1 MKMQKLLLFVL
12 MLSLSSG
19 IYAQFEIPT
28 TKPKTNTP
36 PTVTTGTL
44 KVICGAD
51 GELLIDGE
59 TKGQVSENEIK
70 KITLKPGKVIVQLK
84 PADGR
89 KMLTEIVTVTS
100 GKEDALALIVEASVA
115 TKYNSTLLLESTL
128 SANVK
133 INGESRGLLNANS
146 PTTFGVIAGT
156 NIVLLESLDGKY
168 RLTETLECKSS
179 NQTYRKID
187 LLEQQR
193 QAAEVARRAEPMLVY
208 VEGGTFTMGCSSEQS
223 DCETDEKPTHQVT
236 LSSYYI
242 GKYEVT
248 QAQWEAV
255 MGNNPSYFKCAS
267 CPVEVVSWDDVQVFI
282 SELNNK
288 SGKRY
293 RLPTEAEWE
302 YAARG
307 GAKSQGYKYSGSN
320 ELNSVGWNKDN
331 SGDKTH
337 PVGQKSPNELGIYD
351 MTGNVWEW
359 CSDWYGGYSSGS
371 QTNPEGV
378 SNGSYRVLRGGSW
391 DDNARGCRVADRRS
405 LSPDYRG
412 VNYGF
417 RLVLV
422 P

>member
-1 MKMQKLLLFVL
+1 MAEK
-12 MLSLSSG
+12 
-19 IYAQFEIPT
+19 
-28 TKPKTNTP
+28 
-36 PTVTTGTL
+36 
-44 KVICGAD
+44 
-51 GELLIDGE
+51 ELRIA
-59 TKGQVSENEIK
+59 KEN
-70 KITLKPGKVIVQLK
+70 
-84 PADGR
+84 
-89 KMLTEIVTVTS
+89 
-100 GKEDALALIVEASVA
+100 ALIGIEKNMVS
-115 TKYNSTLLLESTL
+115 
-128 SANVK
+128 
-133 INGESRGLLNANS
+133 
-146 PTTFGVIAGT
+146 
-156 NIVLLESLDGKY
+156 
-168 RLTETLECKSS
+168 
-179 NQTYRKID
+179 
-187 LLEQQR
+187 
-193 QAAEVARRAEPMLVY
+193 

-307 GAKSQGYKYSGSN
+307 GAKRQGYKYSGSH
-320 ELNSVGWNKDN
+320 ELNSVGWNVDN
-331 SGDKTH
+331 SGSKTH

-371 QTNPEGV
+371 QTNPEGA
-378 SNGSYRVLRGGSW
+378 SNGSFRVLRGGSW
-391 DDNARGCRVADRRS
+391 YYSAQNCRVSYRNY
-405 LSPDYRG
+405 LFSP
-412 VNYGF
+412 VNRYFSFGF